1 MAELLGIA
9 GGGEAAERRRVALV
23 VGRPVVAEHVQH
35 DDAVAAVG
43 PDPRL
48 QAGQQDLVEAAL
60 AVAQRRIRGI
70 GHRLER
76 KPVAD
81 TLAAGLVVA
90 PQHLHA
96 RALEHVQQRLVAADL
111 LRRSEEHTSELQSL
125 MRISYAVFWLKKKKR
140 TN

>member
-1 MAELLGIA
+1 MIRL
-9 GGGEAAERRRVALV
+9 
-23 VGRPVVAEHVQH
+23 P
-35 DDAVAAVG
+35 
-43 PDPRL
+43 PRSTRTDTLFPYTTLFRSL

-111 LRRSEEHTSELQSL
+111 LRVV
-125 MRISYAVFWLKKKKR
+125 IVAAVGDRKSTRLNSR
-140 TN
+140 H

>member
-76 KPVAD
+76 KPVA
-81 TLAAGLVVA
+81 
-90 PQHLHA
+90 
-96 RALEHVQQRLVAADL
+96 
-111 LRRSEEHTSELQSL
+111 RSEEHTSELQSL
-125 MRISYAVFWLKKKKR
+125 MRTSYAVFCLKKKNKKHYVQHLQHPEIAPTR
-140 TN
+140 TLTLH

>member
-96 RALEHVQQRLVAADL
+96 RALEHVQQRL
-111 LRRSEEHTSELQSL
+111 RSEEHTSELKSL
-125 MRISYAVFWLKKKKR
+125 MRTSYAVFCLKKKQ
-140 TN
+140 TNMRQ